1 MWLKDVWVWGW
12 GLPELQEIKDMEQK
26 GNWWYKKEVPG
37 TGERATG
44 QGTQMKEL
52 NKVQLESICLFFN

>member
-1 MWLKDVWVWGW
+1 MAMWPKGVWVWGW

-26 GNWWYKKEVPG
+26 GWHKKEVPG

-44 QGTQMKEL
+44 
-52 NKVQLESICLFFN
+52 